1 MTIQQ
6 SINQMLYTGT
16 VAAGLYAH
24 SPEGQKQAKLRGLKA
39 EEKILSKKT
48 GHLLEEDFSEYQGI
62 EEAEKLAERKVDIV
76 KEKYALAPSKA
87 RFKAMRD
94 AERSLKEYT
103 ATKENQKKAFYER
116 KAYMMGG
123 DENGN

>member
-16 VAAGLYAH
+16 VAAGLFAH
-24 SPEGQKQAKLRGLKA
+24 SPEGQKQAKLRGLEA
-39 EEKILSKKT
+39 EEKILSKKA
-48 GHLLEEDFSEYQGI
+48 GHLLEEGFSEYQGI
-62 EEAEKLAERKVDIV
+62 EEAEKLAGRKVDIA
-76 KEKYALAPSKA
+76 KEKYALAPSEA

>member
-24 SPEGQKQAKLRGLKA
+24 SPEGQKQAKLRGLEA

-48 GHLLEEDFSEYQGI
+48 GHLREEGFSEYQGI
-62 EEAEKLAERKVDIV
+62 EEAEKLAGRKVDIA
-76 KEKYALAPSKA
+76 KEKYALAPSEA